1 MILDLFQIKD
11 PKPWHDELV
20 HWCHGAAGTVPLLAR
35 AYLVWR
41 DEKYMAALRSVS
53 ALEHHKS
60 PMTSSGRLLTSAGRE
75 DC

>member
-1 MILDLFQIKD
+1 MSTLCVRSRR
-11 PKPWHDELV
+11 PEEELV
-20 HWCHGAAGTVPLLAR
+20 HWCHGAPGTVYLLAR

-41 DEKYMAALRSVS
+41 DEKYMVALRSVS

-60 PMTSSGRLLTSAGRE
+60 SMTPSGRLLTSAGRE